1 MERGRSLSELGRG
14 LRWSDLR
21 AFIAYLPASSHF
33 RREEEPEKAR
43 MLDWIE
49 GLATPQAALLGEL
62 VDLVE
67 ADVFL
72 RAGQKPPDSRSIVQ
86 RLAERVTVGEKK
98 SASVQSAPEKAP
110 RTVRKP
116 RKSPE
121 QVRAQLGLNKPAN

>member
-98 SASVQSAPEKAP
+98 SAPVQSAPEKA

-121 QVRAQLGLNKPAN
+121 QVRAQLGLNKSAN